1 MMSDVKFPKHIAI
14 IMDGNGR
21 WAEKRFLPRIFGH
34 RFGIESVRKIV
45 SHASKIGISYLTL
58 YAFSSENWSRPEEE
72 VGFLMNLLRLYI
84 RKETEFLNNKN
95 VRIIFI
101 GRRQGLA
108 SDLVEMMSVLE
119 QETEKNTGLTLVLA
133 VNYGAYNEIMDAF
146 SCLMEDFKGQDMFS
160 IKNLQQEFELRLNTK
175 NIPHPDLLIRTAGE
189 YRISN
194 FLLWQIAYSE
204 FYFTNILWP
213 DFNEV
218 SLDMA
223 ISEYQKRERR
233 YGALANS

>member
-1 MMSDVKFPKHIAI
+1 MSDLKFPKHIAI

-34 RFGIESVRKIV
+34 RSGVESVRKIV

-58 YAFSSENWSRPEEE
+58 YAFSSENWNRPEEE

-84 RKETEFLNNKN
+84 RKETEFLNTKN
-95 VRIIFI
+95 VRVRFI
-101 GRRQGLA
+101 GRRQELA
-108 SDLVEMMSVLE
+108 SDLVKMMSVLE
-119 QETEKNTGLTLVLA
+119 HETEKNTGLTLVLA
-133 VNYGAYNEIMDAF
+133 VNYGAYHDIMDAF
-146 SCLMEDFKGQDMFS
+146 SCLMRDFKGQDVS
-160 IKNLQQEFELRLNTK
+160 AIENVQKEFELRLSTK
-175 NIPHPDLLIRTAGE
+175 NIPNPDLLIRTAGE

-204 FYFTNILWP
+204 FYFTDVLWP
-213 DFNEV
+213 DFNET

-223 ISEYQKRERR
+223 IGEYQKRERR
-233 YGALANS
+233 YGALANV